1 MMKGNLAGGESV
13 EIISSN
19 FTVFLEFVD
28 CMQSVRVLSN
38 LELEKLGT
46 IFLLFS
52 VWSWSV
58 FRAIRGFVLF
68 FQIKIR
74 GKGQEEEQ
82 LFIAVAL

>member
-1 MMKGNLAGGESV
+1 M

-46 IFLLFS
+46 IFLLFC

-58 FRAIRGFVLF
+58 FRAIRGFALF

-74 GKGQEEEQ
+74 GKVQEEQ
-82 LFIAVAL
+82 LFIEVAL

>member
-1 MMKGNLAGGESV
+1 M

-58 FRAIRGFVLF
+58 FRAIRGFALF
-68 FQIKIR
+68 FPN
-74 GKGQEEEQ
+74 
-82 LFIAVAL
+82 